1 MAARFFGH
9 QPRTVA
15 AVTGTN
21 GKSSVVGFTRQIWSR
36 LGHGAASIGTLGLD
50 VDGTPIGPR
59 LTTPDPVALHRTLA
73 QLEQNGIA
81 HLEWKSAVKGKM
93 VSARVDIGGRG
104 IMKKK

>member
-50 VDGTPIGPR
+50 VDGTPTGPS
-59 LTTPDPVALHRTLA
+59 LTTPDPVALHPTLA
-73 QLEQNGIA
+73 QLAQDGID
-81 HLEWKSAVKGKM
+81 HLATEASSHGRSEEPTSALQSLM
-93 VSARVDIGGRG
+93 RSS
-104 IMKKK
+104 